1 MSEAI
6 SIGMRI
12 RQERLDAAM
21 TQEELAEE
29 ADLATVT
36 ISKIERGEHHPH
48 PTTVRKIAHALDVSP
63 RELTRG
69 RGGSSSRRRV

>member
-1 MSEAI
+1 M

-12 RQERLDAAM
+12 RQERLDNAL

-29 ADLATVT
+29 AGLATVT

-48 PTTVRKIAHALDVSP
+48 PTTIRKIANALDVSP
-63 RELTRG
+63 RQLTQG
-69 RGGSSSRRRV
+69 RGGSTRGRV